1 MRTDAR
7 TLRHCGL
14 DPQSPVRNLL
24 TDKKLKRKIIIFAKA
39 YKNINMLGFEGKK
52 EVIKGEEAA
61 KVLVRLSN
69 ALSGKPSK
77 EDIEAEKTF
86 AKARE
91 KYTVVWK

>member
-1 MRTDAR
+1 
-7 TLRHCGL
+7 
-14 DPQSPVRNLL
+14 
-24 TDKKLKRKIIIFAKA
+24 
-39 YKNINMLGFEGKK
+39 MLGFEGKK

>member
-1 MRTDAR
+1 
-7 TLRHCGL
+7 
-14 DPQSPVRNLL
+14 
-24 TDKKLKRKIIIFAKA
+24 
-39 YKNINMLGFEGKK
+39 MLGFEGKK

-61 KVLVRLSN
+61 KVLVRLFN

>member
-1 MRTDAR
+1 MHTNAR
-7 TLRHCGL
+7 TPRHCGL
-14 DPQSPVRNLL
+14 GPQSPVRNLL

-91 KYTVVWK
+91 MYTVVWK

>member
-1 MRTDAR
+1 MLNSIQHLSVIVHP
-7 TLRHCGL
+7 LRHCGL
-14 DPQSPVRNLL
+14 DPQSQ
-24 TDKKLKRKIIIFAKA
+24 TDEKKNYYICQK
-39 YKNINMLGFEGKK
+39 YKKTTMLGFEGKK
-52 EVIKGEEAA
+52 EVIKGEDAA

-69 ALSGKPSK
+69 ALSGKPSE